1 MSVLAVSGAGI
12 RLTNA
17 AISCA
22 KTATVAPRVRYTI
35 LSLTILPPTFPL
47 HLEPVAAPRS
57 TPDAVNT
64 LDFLA

>member
-1 MSVLAVSGAGI
+1 MQ
-12 RLTNA
+12 
-17 AISCA
+17 
-22 KTATVAPRVRYTI
+22 TVAARVRSTI